1 MSSRSADLCDGDHE
15 EEEEEGEGCVPIPE
29 LPSGRK
35 LTVVILTTWGD
46 QYYVGL
52 NSIEVFTASG
62 EMADIQKVS
71 FCNQAAIFCRQ
82 KPKHTQC
89 IGQILA
95 LNTVMFPLAQI
106 SADPADINVLPEYSN
121 DPRVV
126 QNLLDGV
133 NQTRDDLH
141 MWLAPFSPGRPHTVS
156 LTFTSPTTLAMVRIW
171 VSIRTCSQ
179 LFPSYHLSTPV
190 WIEFDFVM

>member
-89 IGQILA
+89 FGPQYSDVPSGPDLCR
-95 LNTVMFPLAQI
+95 PSRHQR
-106 SADPADINVLPEYSN
+106 SSGVL
-121 DPRVV
+121 
-126 QNLLDGV
+126 Q
-133 NQTRDDLH
+133 
-141 MWLAPFSPGRPHTVS
+141 
-156 LTFTSPTTLAMVRIW
+156 
-171 VSIRTCSQ
+171 
-179 LFPSYHLSTPV
+179 
-190 WIEFDFVM
+190 